1 MIVIVNINEVDYL
14 ANEVL
19 EMIMFVVFK
28 VNLFIQS

>member
-1 MIVIVNINEVDYL
+1 MTVKVNINEVDYL

>member
-1 MIVIVNINEVDYL
+1 MNVKVNINEVDYL